1 MICDFSF
8 PVGGPSMKRK
18 WLKVLMLLMMAGASF
33 GSPMNPKEIEELMHI
48 MNQTRIEFTLPDED
62 DKGDGG
68 KTGAQQ
74 AAMNHLLELRNERR

>member
-1 MICDFSF
+1 
-8 PVGGPSMKRK
+8 MKRK

-62 DKGDGG
+62 DKRDGRQ
-68 KTGAQQ
+68 TGAQR
-74 AAMNHLLELRNERR
+74 AAVNHLVELRNERR

>member
-1 MICDFSF
+1 
-8 PVGGPSMKRK
+8 MKRK

-33 GSPMNPKEIEELMHI
+33 CSPMNPKEIEELMHT

-68 KTGAQQ
+68 KTGAQR